1 MLDLGHDQEEANRK
15 TTKPAVSSSARA
27 FKKLASLDPEAMLDG
42 MIASLDGDEDVLAN
56 VIKGLI
62 C

>member
-1 MLDLGHDQEEANRK
+1 MLADHAGYPLDFEK
-15 TTKPAVSSSARA
+15 
-27 FKKLASLDPEAMLDG
+27 LDPEAMLDG
-42 MIASLDGDEDVLAN
+42 MIASFDGNEDVLAN